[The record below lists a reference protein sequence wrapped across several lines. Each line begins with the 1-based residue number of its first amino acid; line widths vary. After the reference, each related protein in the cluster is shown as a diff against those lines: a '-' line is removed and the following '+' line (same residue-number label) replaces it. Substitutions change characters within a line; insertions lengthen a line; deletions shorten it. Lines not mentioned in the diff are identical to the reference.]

1 MRSSKKGFSPA
12 ERGNEKKRWNPKST
26 IVLLQK
32 YSRREDEGR
41 EQENSKNK
49 EWTVEK
55 EGKKGSTEAASS
67 PSFLA
72 FHVRLIGTTFRERAL
87 AGPLEFQERMRER
100 TRAPWKINDPPHTR
114 PGQALKD

>member
-49 EWTVEK
+49 E
-55 EGKKGSTEAASS
+55 
-67 PSFLA
+67 
-72 FHVRLIGTTFRERAL
+72 
-87 AGPLEFQERMRER
+87 
-100 TRAPWKINDPPHTR
+100 
-114 PGQALKD
+114 